1 MKIRDLPRCF
11 FSERSFPL
19 YLKSI
24 VFSTSLVFY
33 LFIVLAFHG
42 ELLSP
47 AEARLTLY
55 LFYMV
60 IFLNSFFC
68 GFIPGIVFSA
78 LSSFLAITVIVPQ
91 NLVFKKITVLD
102 FEVFSFLTIYFL
114 IAITVDW
121 FRDNIEKLQRKIAE
135 NEQLHEQTRHMEKL
149 AMAGEIAAGIAHEIR
164 NPLTVVQGYIQLMGQ
179 KSRGCEYE
187 EIYALVLEEI
197 RRANQIISDFLRF
210 SRPARPQRTLIQ
222 LNDLIEAASSLLFGE
237 ASQRNV
243 HIYTYPD
250 PELPDTCLDKDQL
263 MQVLLNL
270 FSNALQSMPGGGSL
284 SVFTSFDRAANTLA
298 VQISDSGIG
307 IPADILEKIFTPFF
321 TTREN
326 GTGLGLPITQSIVQ
340 AHRGQ
345 INVESIP
352 GQGTRFILN
361 FPVVQD
367 CAFAPEVG

>member
-1 MKIRDLPRCF
+1 MLVPD
-11 FSERSFPL
+11 
-19 YLKSI
+19 
-24 VFSTSLVFY
+24 SL
-33 LFIVLAFHG
+33 LFIRF
-42 ELLSP
+42 
-47 AEARLTLY
+47 
-55 LFYMV
+55 
-60 IFLNSFFC
+60 
-68 GFIPGIVFSA
+68 
-78 LSSFLAITVIVPQ
+78 
-91 NLVFKKITVLD
+91 TVLD
-102 FEVFSFLTIYFL
+102 FEVFSFFTIYFL

-121 FRDNIEKLQRKIAE
+121 FRDNIEKLQRKITE
-135 NEQLHEQTRHMEKL
+135 NEQLHEQARHMEKL
-149 AMAGEIAAGIAHEIR
+149 ALAGEIAAGIAHEIR

-179 KSRGCEYE
+179 KSREQNSEFG

-197 RRANQIISDFLRF
+197 RRSNQIISDFLRF
-210 SRPARPQRTLIQ
+210 SRPARPQRTLVQ

-284 SVFTSFDRAANTLA
+284 SVFTSFDRAANTLS

-307 IPADILEKIFTPFF
+307 IPADMLEKIFTPFF

-345 INVESIP
+345 IKVESIP
-352 GQGTRFILN
+352 GQGTRFILI